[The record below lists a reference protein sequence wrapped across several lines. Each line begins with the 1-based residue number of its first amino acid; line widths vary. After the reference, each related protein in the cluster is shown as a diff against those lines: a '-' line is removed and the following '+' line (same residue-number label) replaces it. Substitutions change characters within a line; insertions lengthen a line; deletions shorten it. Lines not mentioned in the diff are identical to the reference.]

1 MPPKKGNKD
10 QGPAKIKPDLVSYSC
25 LSLPLSALAVLT
37 SVLLSALITR
47 CTAPLQTFGL
57 KNKNKSSKVQ
67 QHVKELQSQAAMRGK
82 GQAEKDKQ
90 KEKDALAARKA
101 AEQRK
106 KDEVASLY
114 MPIDIVQ
121 AKVPFGV
128 GEFEPTVKGIE
139 PKCNS

>member
-1 MPPKKGNKD
+1 
-10 QGPAKIKPDLVSYSC
+10 
-25 LSLPLSALAVLT
+25 
-37 SVLLSALITR
+37 
-47 CTAPLQTFGL
+47 
-57 KNKNKSSKVQ
+57 
-67 QHVKELQSQAAMRGK
+67 MRGK

-114 MPIDIVQ
+114 TPIDIVQ

-128 GEFEPTVKGIE
+128 GEYSSKEDGRGGAAVADLLYT
-139 PKCNS
+139 SLH